1 MGRVRQVAASS
12 AGGAGDI
19 LRLGTSQG
27 LGERL
32 DRILE
37 ALYKTAPS
45 LEVQLVSAPAA
56 ERIARVRDGALDAA
70 FVRGERTAP
79 GVELLPAWQDPL
91 TAALPALHSLAAQPV
106 IRLAELSRV
115 ALRLAPRQDNPPFH
129 DLILGACAEAGF
141 QPLAGPPFT
150 TLQDTLA
157 GIGTGPPTWTVLYTP
172 TPRSVGARVTWPRR

>member
-1 MGRVRQVAASS
+1 VGRVRQVAASS

-70 FVRGERTAP
+70 FVRGVRTAP

-91 TAALPALHSLAAQPV
+91 TAALP
-106 IRLAELSRV
+106 RCTLS
-115 ALRLAPRQDNPPFH
+115 PPSPSS
-129 DLILGACAEAGF
+129 GWQSSAGSRCASRPGRTTRR
-141 QPLAGPPFT
+141 FT
-150 TLQDTLA
+150 T
-157 GIGTGPPTWTVLYTP
+157 
-172 TPRSVGARVTWPRR
+172 